1 MDGPVKN
8 SLLQQK
14 LKNNLNSFCLRQI
27 EERHACSPVVMANDA
42 LVDLYK
48 PGCLFPGRGT
58 KGVSFRTTDSKT
70 TAPFSLFAPAHLT
83 FSSQFMKKS
92 KATPAVSG
100 SSGTRNERTLN
111 KYFHEKG
118 IGNCRFVI
126 EPASL
131 KGGSVWNTMP
141 THTTANYSFICGMA
155 GDNQSFGIGA
165 PLPSGSD
172 NKELNN

>member
-1 MDGPVKN
+1 
-8 SLLQQK
+8 
-14 LKNNLNSFCLRQI
+14 
-27 EERHACSPVVMANDA
+27 MANDA

-48 PGCLFPGRGT
+48 PGCPSKDRGT
-58 KGVSFRTTDSKT
+58 KEVSFRTTDCKA
-70 TAPFSLFAPAHLT
+70 TAPFSLFSPAQLT
-83 FSSQFMKKS
+83 FSSQFMKNCE
-92 KATPAVSG
+92 ATPAVSG
-100 SSGTRNERTLN
+100 SSVTRNERTLN

-118 IGNCRFVI
+118 RRNCRLVM

-155 GDNQSFGIGA
+155 GENQSFGIGI

-172 NKELNN
+172 NKEQNN